1 MNSAGMDSNTSGDF
15 MDNAVIKV
23 FGVGGG
29 GGNAVKHMMNTQ
41 IEGVDFY
48 FVNTDVQALSD
59 VKEHNVIQIGREITR
74 GLGAGAKPE
83 IGREAAVESVEEIR
97 QALNGADMVFIT
109 AGMGGGTGTGAAP
122 IVAQVAKEMG
132 ILTVGVVTTPF
143 DFEGKRRSKIA
154 NEGHAELKNYV
165 DSLITVPNNR
175 LMSALGH
182 KMTLMGAFAEANN
195 VLLNAVQ
202 GVSDLIVRPGLINV
216 DFADVHTVMHE
227 MGIAMMGTG
236 IARGQNRA
244 EDAIMQAIN
253 SPLLDNIDLHNARGI
268 LINITGG
275 ADLGLGEFHE
285 IGSIID
291 EYAHE
296 DAAVITGAVIDM
308 SMEDD
313 IRVTIVATGLD
324 EQVGSMPAPNDN
336 KTTMGRSSA
345 DVTRQQGQ
353 VSSMTPPIKRQV
365 VAERQAP
372 PTPPQREPLQAAHEN
387 HQSQRNP
394 NMDVDFLDIPA
405 FLRRR
410 ASGS

>member
-1 MNSAGMDSNTSGDF
+1 MDSN
-15 MDNAVIKV
+15 MDISAMDKGAVIKV

-29 GGNAVKHMMNTQ
+29 GGNAVKHMMNTH
-41 IEGVDFY
+41 IEGVEFY

-59 VKEHNVIQIGREITR
+59 VQDRNVIQIGRDITR

-83 IGREAAVESVEEIR
+83 VGRDAAVESVDEIR
-97 QALNGADMVFIT
+97 EALNGADMVFIT

-143 DFEGKRRSKIA
+143 AFEGKRRSKIA
-154 NEGHAELKNYV
+154 NEGHAELRNYV

-175 LMSALGH
+175 LISALGH
-182 KMTLMGAFAEANN
+182 KMSLMDAFAEANN
-195 VLLNAVQ
+195 VLFNAVQ

-244 EDAIMQAIN
+244 EDAVMQAIN

-308 SMEDD
+308 NMADD

-324 EQVGSMPAPNDN
+324 EQLDAQPTSGNGTSGGGPSTIPLKQQAHKAPLA
-336 KTTMGRSSA
+336 TTPIR
-345 DVTRQQGQ
+345 RQ
-353 VSSMTPPIKRQV
+353 VS
-365 VAERQAP
+365 AERYV
-372 PTPPQREPLQAAHEN
+372 TPYSTHREPVKASQDE
-387 HQSQRNP
+387 SGVQRNP
-394 NMDVDFLDIPA
+394 NVDVEFLDIPA

-410 ASGS
+410 AASS